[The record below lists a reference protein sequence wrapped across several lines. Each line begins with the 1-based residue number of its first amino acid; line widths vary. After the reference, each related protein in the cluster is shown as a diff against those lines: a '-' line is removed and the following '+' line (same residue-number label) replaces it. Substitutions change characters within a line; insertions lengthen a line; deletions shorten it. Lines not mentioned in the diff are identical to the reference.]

1 MAFIDL
7 PLEARFARVEERLGA
22 IERDLAVVREALKR
36 IPSPWLLLTLILPLY
51 AIIIF
56 GFAAMFYF
64 LLNYTRPGG

>member
-1 MAFIDL
+1 MD
-7 PLEARFARVEERLGA
+7 ARLGRIEERLGA
-22 IERDLAVVREALKR
+22 IERDVAVLKEALKR

-64 LLNYTRPGG
+64 LLNYAKPGS